1 MWFIPRACMF
11 ALLGLSMVLPVSA
24 GQHETGQPTQSE
36 ILQTKAWGILWAG
49 AHADD
54 TAKRSKAIHA
64 LGLLYAYPEVVQ
76 LAEGALKDSQ
86 PDVRSAAAI
95 ALGEMNS
102 TSSIAKLE
110 KALSDKHISVAL
122 AAGRSLLLL
131 KNESGYD
138 IYYAVLT
145 GKRKTGESLIT
156 QELDQL
162 DTPKKAAEFAF
173 DQGVGFVPYAGY
185 GMDVINALT
194 KNRDGSPVRA
204 AAARALASD
213 PDPRSGQAL
222 VRACSDKNW
231 IVRAAA
237 LQAIAER
244 GNPSLAPQIKLEMSD
259 SDDIVRYTAAA
270 AVLRLTW
277 IGQTDKSK

>member
-1 MWFIPRACMF
+1 MRFSPRACMF
-11 ALLGLSMVLPVSA
+11 ALLGLSTVFPVSA
-24 GQHETGQPTQSE
+24 GQPTQSE
-36 ILQTKAWGILWAG
+36 ILQTKAWGILWDG

-64 LGLLYAYPEVVQ
+64 LGLLYPYPEVVQ
-76 LAEGALKDSQ
+76 LTEGALKDPQ

-95 ALGEMNS
+95 ALGEMHS
-102 TSSIAKLE
+102 TASIAKLE
-110 KALSDKHISVAL
+110 KALSDKDVSVAL

-145 GKRKTGESLIT
+145 GKRKTGESLMT
-156 QELDQL
+156 QELNQL

-185 GMDVINALT
+185 GIDVINALT

-277 IGQTDKSK
+277 IGQTDKNKQR